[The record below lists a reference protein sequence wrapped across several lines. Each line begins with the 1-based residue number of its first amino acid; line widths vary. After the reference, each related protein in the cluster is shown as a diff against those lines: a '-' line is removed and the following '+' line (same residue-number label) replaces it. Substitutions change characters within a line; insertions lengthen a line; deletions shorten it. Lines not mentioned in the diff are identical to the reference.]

1 MTAQRSAAGFP
12 LNTPTALY
20 GFSVLKAREAGAC
33 ICTARCELACD
44 MPTGEG
50 CLNLCGRG
58 DGVTV
63 AITPVG
69 ADRFIELIPNVK

>member
-1 MTAQRSAAGFP
+1 
-12 LNTPTALY
+12 
-20 GFSVLKAREAGAC
+20 
-33 ICTARCELACD
+33 

-69 ADRFIELIPNVK
+69 ADRFIELIPNVKEPD